1 MPEEPLTHLGR
12 WLLVL
17 GVVLVV
23 AGGLVLLANRLPGLG
38 SWLGNLPGDIR
49 WERGNTRIY
58 IPLGTMLL
66 LSLVLTI
73 VLNVLV
79 RLFR

>member
-1 MPEEPLTHLGR
+1 MNLLGR
-12 WLLVL
+12 WLLAL
-17 GVVLVV
+17 GLLLVV
-23 AGGLVLLANRLPGLG
+23 AGGLLLLAHRLPGIG
-38 SWLGNLPGDIR
+38 SWLGHLPGDIR

-58 IPLGTMLL
+58 APLGTMLL

-73 VLNVLV
+73 VLNVLA